1 MTAAVA
7 AFRAG
12 EQPHIVQVF
21 EVGTATM
28 MAAEGAIYP
37 VHQLMADAGIEWDAN
52 AFLPAVVGYYT
63 TPEGLMLSMPFN
75 SSTPVLYYNKAAFEK
90 AGLDPEQPPKPG
102 TSWLSSQEDP
112 SGRLSCGFTTQWQGW
127 IQVENMSAW
136 HNKPLG
142 TRANGFEGLD
152 TELVINQNDIIPG
165 TSPTWRSGSRPNL
178 RLRRPPRR
186 LDPKFFSGECAMFF
200 ASSAASAAVKANV
213 QGFEFGMG
221 MLPYYDDVLG
231 APQNSIIG
239 GATLWVLQ
247 RRDEADYQGVAQ
259 FFEYLS
265 SPEVQADWHQ
275 FTGYL
280 PITEAAYELT
290 RQQGFY
296 DKNPGS
302 EIAIRQITLN
312 PPTENSRACAS
323 AATCRSATSSMRS
336 WKRSGAAPRTRS
348 RRSTTSFSAAT
359 SCCGASRTPTA
370 ELSGRRLS
378 RPGAGRCAARSG
390 PSLRC
395 PAWRRA
401 WRTTPRRRRPARP
414 RLAGRALARVSWSHP
429 RARARKRVVFK
440 SAWLPYALVAPQL
453 AITLVF
459 FIWPASQALWQSL
472 FIQDAFGL
480 STRFVG
486 LDNFA
491 RLFADPGYLHSVRVT
506 VVFTV
511 SVTVLALGISL
522 LLAATA
528 DWIIR
533 GALTYKTLLIWPY
546 AVAPAVAGV
555 LWGFMFNPTVG
566 ILAYVLRQG
575 GIDWNPF

>member
-1 MTAAVA
+1 MQTSRFLLSATTALGVAFGAAAAHAQTQIHWWHAMSGELGNKLNEIAEGFNASEQEYQVVPTYKGNYTETMTAAVA

-37 VHQLMADAGIEWDAN
+37 VHQLMADHGIAWDPN

-90 AGLDPEQPPKPG
+90 AGLDPEQPPQTWDQLVEFAEKTQAAGYP
-102 TSWLSSQEDP
+102 
-112 SGRLSCGFTTQWQGW
+112 CGFTTQWQGW

-152 TELVINQNDIIPG
+152 TELVINRNDVIPRHIANMAEWQQTKIFDYG
-165 TSPTWRSGSRPNL
+165 G
-178 RLRRPPRR
+178 RRGDS
-186 LDPKFFSGECAMFF
+186 DPKFFSGECAMFF
-200 ASSAASAAVKANV
+200 ASSAAYAAVKANV

-221 MLPYYDDVLG
+221 MLPYYDDVEG

-247 RRDEADYQGVAQ
+247 GRDEADYQGVAQ

-265 SPEVQADWHQ
+265 SPEVQAEWHQ

-302 EIAIRQITLN
+302 ETAIKQITLN
-312 PPTENSRACAS
+312 PPTENSKGLRFGSYVQIRDIIDEELEAV
-323 AATCRSATSSMRS
+323 
-336 WKRSGAAPRTRS
+336 WSGAKDAQ
-348 RRSTTSFSAAT
+348 
-359 SCCGASRTPTA
+359 
-370 ELSGRRLS
+370 
-378 RPGAGRCAARSG
+378 
-390 PSLRC
+390 
-395 PAWRRA
+395 
-401 WRTTPRRRRPARP
+401 
-414 RLAGRALARVSWSHP
+414 RALDDIVARGNELL
-429 RARARKRVVFK
+429 RRFE
-440 SAWLPYALVAPQL
+440 
-453 AITLVF
+453 
-459 FIWPASQALWQSL
+459 
-472 FIQDAFGL
+472 DAN
-480 STRFVG
+480 S
-486 LDNFA
+486 
-491 RLFADPGYLHSVRVT
+491 
-506 VVFTV
+506 
-511 SVTVLALGISL
+511 
-522 LLAATA
+522 
-528 DWIIR
+528 
-533 GALTYKTLLIWPY
+533 
-546 AVAPAVAGV
+546 
-555 LWGFMFNPTVG
+555 
-566 ILAYVLRQG
+566 
-575 GIDWNPF
+575 